1 MITGYKSKTRPYGMM
16 VRVGN
21 GYRSKERLIYGQGWF
36 SAIGRFF
43 RGIFKPAVKTAI
55 KSGSRVARTAVR
67 RGAKT
72 FAKSGIKQATKAG
85 VQIAKSGA
93 KKIGQKV
100 TKESVKKFGKKVG
113 RELADTAK
121 DIAVDAAID
130 SLTSI
135 AEGKDKNVIIEEQK
149 QRAINRG
156 KDKIKEVSKR
166 EKELIQKRTR
176 ELLREE
182 EERAKE
188 EAKKL
193 QKNLNETFNSVI
205 SGDGIPRLGGP
216 NIRRI
221 KPSYRGG
228 PAIQGKAL
236 VQLGTKP
243 KRKRRRN
250 LKKV

>member
-1 MITGYKSKTRPYGMM
+1 MITGYKAHTRPYGMM

-36 SAIGRFF
+36 SSVVRFVK
-43 RGIFKPAVKTAI
+43 GIFKPAVKTAI
-55 KSGSRVARTAVR
+55 KSGARVARTAVKK
-67 RGAKT
+67 GAKT
-72 FAKSGIKQATKAG
+72 FAKSGIKEATKAG
-85 VQIAKSGA
+85 VSIAKSGA
-93 KKIGQKV
+93 RKIGKKI

-121 DIAVDAAID
+121 DIAVDAVID
-130 SLTSI
+130 TI
-135 AEGKDKNVIIEEQK
+135 TGVAEGKDKNVIIQEQK
-149 QRAINRG
+149 ERAINRG

-182 EERAKE
+182 EARAKD

-216 NIRRI
+216 NVRKI
-221 KPSYRGG
+221 KPAYRGG